1 VNKDMKIRIVDDFS
15 TIRRIIKNLFSDLGF
30 SNTTEADDGTTAL
43 PMLEKGDFDFLVT
56 DWNMSGMQGIDLLKA
71 IREDPEL
78 SALSVLMVT
87 AESRHEQIIET
98 AQAAVNDYIVKPF
111 TAQILKKKIDKV
123 FERLEAAA

>member
-1 VNKDMKIRIVDDFS
+1 MNKDMKIRIVDDFS